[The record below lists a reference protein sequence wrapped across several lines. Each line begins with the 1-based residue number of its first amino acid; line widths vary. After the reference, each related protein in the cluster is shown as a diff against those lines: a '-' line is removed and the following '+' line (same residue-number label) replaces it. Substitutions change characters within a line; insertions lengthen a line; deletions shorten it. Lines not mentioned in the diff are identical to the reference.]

1 MSGHTGLRRFVEPE
15 KPAPARA
22 PEPERCELCTEPT
35 GPGHGHI
42 VDTERRAILC
52 ACRGCFLLFSS
63 PEAGGRFRA
72 VPDRYLHDPGRPL
85 TSAEWDGLGI
95 PVGAV
100 FLLRGDEGVA
110 AFYPSPAGATE
121 CLLNLDAWAELAATH
136 PLLAAARPEIEAILV
151 RRTDTTVDTFLVPID
166 VCYRLVGLVRVYW
179 KGFDGG
185 QEARE
190 QVDRFFGDV
199 REKSRDFG
207 LG

>member
-1 MSGHTGLRRFVEPE
+1 MNLRRFVAPE
-15 KPAPARA
+15 TPAPAPSREA
-22 PEPERCELCTEPT
+22 ELERCELCTEPT
-35 GPGHGHI
+35 GPEHGHI

-52 ACRGCFLLFSS
+52 ACRGCFLLFEH

-72 VPDRYLHDPGRPL
+72 VPERYLHDSGRPL
-85 TSAEWDGLGI
+85 AKADWDGLGI

-100 FLLRGDEGVA
+100 FLLRGDEGTA

-121 CLLNLDAWAELAATH
+121 CLLNLDAWADLAAAH
-136 PLLAAARPEIEAILV
+136 PLLAAARPEVEAILV
-151 RRTDTTVDTFLVPID
+151 HSDETEVDVFLVPID

-190 QVDRFFGDV
+190 LIDRFFADIRV
-199 REKSRDFG
+199 RSRDFG
-207 LG
+207 AG